1 MLFYTRGNDEGVRD
15 IYTIGKLSKN
25 TGVTV
30 RTLDYYDEIGLIKPS
45 SKTEGGH
52 RLYSQ
57 DDVMQLERVL
67 ALKYMGFSL
76 DKIKDILKSSTLN
89 WKESIEQQLEMVRR
103 EQERLQMLERAL
115 LGVSYSIDFEEEI
128 NWSIIYSI
136 IQFYHQNPEDILQ
149 PYSNHLGKE
158 EMQKVMEV
166 DANMTEEDIQEWMK
180 AIHDIKKHHDI
191 DPNSP
196 LALELA
202 QRWLNLAEKMFG
214 NDQELLDDLWDS
226 LQDLQDGIA
235 FYPMD
240 KDVIGFLQRVHEAH
254 KEAK

>member
-1 MLFYTRGNDEGVRD
+1 VLFYTGGKDKGVRK

-52 RLYSQ
+52 RLYNE
-57 DDVMQLERVL
+57 DNVMQLERVL

-76 DKIKDILKSSTLN
+76 DKIKEILKSSTLN
-89 WKESIEQQLEMVRR
+89 WKESIEQQLEMVKR

-115 LGVSYSIDFEEEI
+115 LSVSYSIDFEEQI

-136 IQFYHQNPEDILQ
+136 IQFYHQDPEEILQ
-149 PYSNHLGKE
+149 PYNNYLGKE
-158 EMQKVMEV
+158 EMQKIMECN
-166 DANMTEEDIQEWMK
+166 AKMSEEDIHEWMG
-180 AIHDIKKHHDI
+180 AIQAIKKHHDI
-191 DPNSP
+191 DPTST

-202 QRWLNLAEKMFG
+202 QRWLNQAEKIFG
-214 NDQELLDDLWDS
+214 NDEELLDDLWES
-226 LQDLQDGIA
+226 LQDLQEGIA

-240 KDVIGFLQRVHEAH
+240 KEVIGFLQRVSEAH